1 MGSVRDAAETTN
13 TICIYPSTL
22 SDERAIRRDANE
34 LPSIDA
40 NIKVAK
46 MKPWGISSSFGLKA
60 GVQRNTKVYIEPSN
74 SDCIAPNNAIFSSD
88 KNNHSLKYQ
97 VERYVFHFT
106 MLNTHELVK
115 ILDGWTKTDT

>member
-1 MGSVRDAAETTN
+1 MNDNTEVKMGSVREAAETTN

-40 NIKVAK
+40 SMKVAK
-46 MKPWGISSSFGLKA
+46 IKPWGISSSFGLKA

-74 SDCIAPNNAIFSSD
+74 SDCMAPNNAIFSSD
-88 KNNHSLKYQ
+88 QRRPS
-97 VERYVFHFT
+97 VEY
-106 MLNTHELVK
+106 N
-115 ILDGWTKTDT
+115 